1 MTVHAGHAKARAL
14 VRIPMRDGKSTRLG
28 RLVCVGGNAGR
39 GRAKVRFDN
48 GTYTS
53 LPVDQV
59 EMVDE
64 APRGVLAGPRC
75 CP

>member
-1 MTVHAGHAKARAL
+1 MTL
-14 VRIPMRDGKSTRLG
+14 IPADSEGNR
-28 RLVCVGGNAGR
+28 CEGGNAGR